1 MKTDEIVILGLAGLV
16 AAKWLKSEQ
25 KKAIGDY
32 IKIDLPPIKV
42 PKSRGIS
49 KEGVLHQF
57 IPKVEPVYVPP
68 GIKLVW
74 PAKLSIGPYLEI
86 EMPVEARVVKLPI
99 RYDKRAV
106 DAVRFA
112 VQQKLYQTKISSTDG
127 YWQIDFPEIVI
138 PVKQRTQ

>member
-1 MKTDEIVILGLAGLV
+1 MRTDEIIILGLAGLL
-16 AAKWLKSEQ
+16 ATRWLKSG
-25 KKAIGDY
+25 KKQVPKDY

-49 KEGVLHQF
+49 KEGVLQQF
-57 IPKVEPVYVPP
+57 IPKVKPVYVPP

-74 PAKLSIGPYLEI
+74 PAKLNIGPYLEI
-86 EMPVEARVVKLPI
+86 EMPVEVRTVKLPI

-112 VQQKLYQTKISSTDG
+112 VEQKLYQTKISSTDG
-127 YWQIDFPEIVI
+127 YWEIDFPQVII
-138 PVKQRTQ
+138 PVK